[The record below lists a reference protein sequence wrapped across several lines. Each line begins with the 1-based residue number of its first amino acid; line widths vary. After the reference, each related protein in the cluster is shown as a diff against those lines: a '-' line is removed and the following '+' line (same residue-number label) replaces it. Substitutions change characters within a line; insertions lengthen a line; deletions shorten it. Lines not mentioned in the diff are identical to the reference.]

1 MTQQDPHAVATRLA
15 AKLEAF
21 FATLDA
27 EEKLAMAD
35 YLSRPI
41 GGGDVQGYEL
51 GKEFGTPLT
60 VEKADGILSSVIFDL
75 AGSAITVDSVESVAD
90 SVTKADAT
98 TQTAQFER
106 L

>member
-1 MTQQDPHAVATRLA
+1 MTQHDPHAVTKRLA
-15 AKLEAF
+15 AKLDAF
-21 FATLDA
+21 FTTLDA
-27 EEKLAMAD
+27 DEKVAMAD

-41 GGGDVQGYEL
+41 GGEDVQGHEL

-75 AGSAITVDSVESVAD
+75 AGSAITVDSVESVTE

>member
-1 MTQQDPHAVATRLA
+1 MTQQHTQDVSERLS
-15 AKLEAF
+15 AKLRAF
-21 FATLDA
+21 FDTLEPD
-27 EEKLAMAD
+27 EKVAMAD

-41 GGGDVQGYEL
+41 GGEDVKGYEL
-51 GKEFGTPLT
+51 GKEFNPMTA
-60 VEKADGILSSVIFDL
+60 EKADGILSSVIFDL

-98 TQTAQFER
+98 TQTTSFER

>member
-1 MTQQDPHAVATRLA
+1 MTQPDTQTVAKRLA
-15 AKLEAF
+15 AKLDAF

-27 EEKLAMAD
+27 DEKVVMAD

-41 GGGDVQGYEL
+41 AGEDVQGYEL
-51 GKEFGTPLT
+51 GKEFNPLT
-60 VEKADGILSSVIFDL
+60 AEKADGILSSVIFDL

-98 TQTAQFER
+98 TQTTTVER

>member
-1 MTQQDPHAVATRLA
+1 MTQQHTQEVSERLA
-15 AKLEAF
+15 AKLRAF
-21 FATLDA
+21 FDTLEPD
-27 EEKLAMAD
+27 EKVAMAD
-35 YLSRPI
+35 YFSRPI
-41 GGGDVQGYEL
+41 GGEDVQGYEL

-98 TQTAQFER
+98 TQTTTVER